1 MAKCKA
7 RGCRGCTE
15 KCPTRSEAPP
25 AWEASQFISSYPCE
39 WVCSYLQARKR
50 PFSCERLPSR
60 PTSALST
67 PGPSRP
73 FRAGAAGNMAVDTS
87 LLQPVELRSFPPLAT
102 GRAIGGKGLAWTLLG
117 RKRNIGQLE
126 PSEGA
131 SSSSQQSQQT
141 LLEGDSPCSSTGYA
155 RSLPSAGRCGHGR
168 SALCTREGTPVE
180 PAAPHAKR
188 QRRSGSAFAAATE
201 QCVSQAL
208 HDARNHQLPV
218 SAPDLSALL
227 APACSQPAELQQHL
241 RAQQMGRQSS
251 WPYFVSPYCLR
262 DPGTGMPVT
271 LSGST
276 HSVNAQPA
284 NSLPCGSFV
293 TPAGHQAP
301 AADPVAP
308 QLGQSAFQS
317 GIVAEAAPAPAVDSL
332 LQDILLQAFSN
343 ASADCSRAAHQTQAL
358 LQSWHLQPGLQN
370 GIPYHSS
377 VAVACQTLPDSRS
390 CPTASHPAADPAA
403 FRLPAA
409 SFHTAFKQRS
419 SQAST
424 AQYMQADWRQQPR
437 DLSPHQSAP
446 LQPEQRAQ
454 LHSLCDHLLSKTL
467 SASNSAECSP
477 ARQQNFRILAHK
489 GAQAVPTR
497 LQQPC
502 MPQWPYAPPAAI
514 GPTAFVMQWS
524 CRLALQHTDSIFFSL
539 HLWSRIR
546 DKVLGRTN
554 VQRKGLLAACLW
566 IATKHEECRRG
577 IPPASRIAAAA
588 GMTAAHMNV
597 LELSV
602 LSIVDWCPLSGWDDG
617 THSKGQLVSPHD
629 PVGRINL
636 EQEIFYL

>member
-1 MAKCKA
+1 M
-7 RGCRGCTE
+7 
-15 KCPTRSEAPP
+15 
-25 AWEASQFISSYPCE
+25 
-39 WVCSYLQARKR
+39 
-50 PFSCERLPSR
+50 
-60 PTSALST
+60 
-67 PGPSRP
+67 
-73 FRAGAAGNMAVDTS
+73 
-87 LLQPVELRSFPPLAT
+87 
-102 GRAIGGKGLAWTLLG
+102 
-117 RKRNIGQLE
+117 
-126 PSEGA
+126 
-131 SSSSQQSQQT
+131 
-141 LLEGDSPCSSTGYA
+141 
-155 RSLPSAGRCGHGR
+155 
-168 SALCTREGTPVE
+168 
-180 PAAPHAKR
+180 
-188 QRRSGSAFAAATE
+188 
-201 QCVSQAL
+201 

-546 DKVLGRTN
+546 DKVSACHDWPAVPQASGRLFVPRKPAEYSAVGTYVCLKVAAACRVGLIEWLAIAQVLGRTN